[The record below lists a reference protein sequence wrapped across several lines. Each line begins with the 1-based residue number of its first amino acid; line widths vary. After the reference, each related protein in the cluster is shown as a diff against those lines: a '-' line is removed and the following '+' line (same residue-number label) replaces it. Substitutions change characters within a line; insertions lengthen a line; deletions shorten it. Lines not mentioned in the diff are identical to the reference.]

1 MLTFLSLDLGLMA
14 WGLGA
19 AAIVTK
25 GKPGLMVT
33 SFTACGI
40 SLVLQFYEI
49 THQVAEKD
57 WSWMLDVC
65 DTLADVAAI
74 LLVVTVVL
82 NFAALWHGRRR

>member
-1 MLTFLSLDLGLMA
+1 MLTYLSLGLGLLA
-14 WGLGA
+14 WGFGI
-19 AAIVTK
+19 AAIAAK
-25 GKPGLMVT
+25 GKPWLMVS

-49 THQVAEKD
+49 NCQVAEKD

-82 NFAALWHGRRR
+82 NLAALWRC